1 LKGLILA
8 AGEGIRMRPLTANIP
23 KPLLP
28 LAGKSMI
35 AHTIEV
41 MRSSG
46 VDEIFVLVGW
56 RANRL
61 KDHLG
66 DGKKFGVNIEYV
78 TQKNR
83 LGTAHAIGMLR
94 DKLNDRFCCAYGDII
109 FSPAA
114 LKEALKKLIPG
125 EESSICVAPVED
137 PSRYG
142 SVGVKDGLVTGI
154 WEKSSEPRGNLVN
167 AGVYVLNPDIFQFI
181 EQTAL
186 SPRREYELTDSLT
199 LLMKKQKL
207 RAYVIEKG
215 WLDIARPWELLT
227 ANEIIMKEM
236 VPEMKGDIEPGATLN
251 GPVHVGE
258 GTEILSGA
266 YIIGPVYIGRDCVIG
281 PNCYIRPSTSLG
293 NRCKVGNAVE
303 MKNSILMDDTKVPH
317 NSYVGDSVIGERCNF
332 GAGTKVANLR
342 LDNRPVPVIIDG
354 KRVSSKRR
362 KLGAIIGDDVKIGIN
377 VSIEPGTIIEEE
389 SFIGPGA
396 MVSGYVVRR
405 SRIL

>member
-1 LKGLILA
+1 
-8 AGEGIRMRPLTANIP
+8 
-23 KPLLP
+23 
-28 LAGKSMI
+28 
-35 AHTIEV
+35 
-41 MRSSG
+41 
-46 VDEIFVLVGW
+46 
-56 RANRL
+56 
-61 KDHLG
+61 
-66 DGKKFGVNIEYV
+66 
-78 TQKNR
+78 
-83 LGTAHAIGMLR
+83 
-94 DKLNDRFCCAYGDII
+94 
-109 FSPAA
+109 
-114 LKEALKKLIPG
+114 
-125 EESSICVAPVED
+125 
-137 PSRYG
+137 
-142 SVGVKDGLVTGI
+142 
-154 WEKSSEPRGNLVN
+154 
-167 AGVYVLNPDIFQFI
+167 
-181 EQTAL
+181 
-186 SPRREYELTDSLT
+186 
-199 LLMKKQKL
+199 
-207 RAYVIEKG
+207 
-215 WLDIARPWELLT
+215 
-227 ANEIIMKEM
+227 MKEM

-266 YIIGPVYIGRDCVIG
+266 YIVGPVYIGRDCVIG